1 MFAGSAIFGVAGRP
15 DLFCTGLQGTTKG
28 TAIIAAQLAGKA
40 ILAGVFFRKIEAL
53 LRSEYFSFNTW
64 NDNKRQ
70 RSSLITNVYSH
81 INCLIN
87 CRPLLDISSAGT

>member
-40 ILAGVFFRKIEAL
+40 ILAGVFFRKIGVS
-53 LRSEYFSFNTW
+53 LRRYKNFSLKTRNG
-64 NDNKRQ
+64 NK
-70 RSSLITNVYSH
+70 SHSASLSLWFTEK
-81 INCLIN
+81 
-87 CRPLLDISSAGT
+87 

>member
-53 LRSEYFSFNTW
+53 LRSEYFSFNSW

-70 RSSLITNVYSH
+70 RADLTTNVYSH
-81 INCLIN
+81 IKYLIH
-87 CRPLLDISSAGT
+87 CRPLLDISSVGK